1 MRKIVQFS
9 LPLVLS
15 VLWIGLISGGN
26 DSALEAQMSTLKQEC
41 REMIKGT
48 RYEGSRITYYTVGSS
63 KQVKNLEVY
72 TFLLDEYKFALSTKK
87 CSVPVT
93 IRIYDASPDVTEKVL
108 IKEYKKVQGKNLKF
122 STSELNDL
130 YQAKN
135 PDADRLRNIHIEY
148 SISSGKASK
157 EGIVL
162 VYGIEP

>member
-1 MRKIVQFS
+1 MRKTVKFS
-9 LPLVLS
+9 LPFVLS
-15 VLWIGLISGGN
+15 ILWIGLISGGN

-41 REMIKGT
+41 RDMIKGT

-93 IRIYDASPDVTEKVL
+93 IRIYDASADVKEKVL
-108 IKEYKKVQGKNLKF
+108 IKEFKKVQGKNLKF